1 MRTMTLAALIGLVFT
16 APVLAQTCPPVRDQS
31 ARFDALVAQIQSAP
45 DERAARVLS
54 IQLWEIW
61 MFAPD
66 DKAQGLLDHGMERF
80 RVHDFDPAIA
90 AFDELIEY
98 CPHYAEGYN
107 QRAFAN
113 FLQQDYALALE
124 DLDLALERNP
134 NHIAAMSGKALTL
147 MELGRH
153 EAGQAVL
160 REALKLNPWLVERH
174 RLTEVPGEDI

>member
-1 MRTMTLAALIGLVFT
+1 MTLATLIGLVFSAT
-16 APVLAQTCPPVRDQS
+16 ALAQTCPPVRDQS
-31 ARFDALVAQIQSAP
+31 ARFEALVAQIQRAP
-45 DERAARVLS
+45 DETAARVLS
-54 IQLWEIW
+54 IQFWEIW

-66 DKAQGLLDHGMERF
+66 DKAQVLLDQGMERF
-80 RVHDFDPAIA
+80 RVYDFDRAIA
-90 AFDELIEY
+90 AFDTLIEY
-98 CPHYAEGYN
+98 CPQYAEGYN

-124 DLDLALERNP
+124 DLELALERNP

-174 RLTEVPGEDI
+174 RLTELPGEDI